1 MLTQQERYKRNYKT
15 ISLEQQQILAQS
27 MITVIG
33 CGGLGGFIIEGLA
46 RSGVGKLRLVDFDT
60 FDVSNLNRQLFST
73 EETVGAS
80 KLEQAVARVQ
90 AVNSTVQV
98 EAIDARA
105 DLDNLPQIVEGS
117 QAVIDAVDSIEV
129 KIWLEQ
135 VCNNHHIPLVYGAI
149 GGNYGQ
155 MAVSLPDAPVVSTL
169 YRNGQKHG
177 IEKTLGNP
185 YYTPCVMGGM
195 MVKLA
200 FDVLFGADYE
210 TGGFYYIDLDSYM
223 INFISTKGDMT
234 NEKKQKTD

>member
-27 MITVIG
+27 TITVIG

-46 RSGVGKLRLVDFDT
+46 RSGVGKVRLVDFDT

-73 EETVGAS
+73 EAAVGAS

-90 AVNSTVQV
+90 AVNSTVQIEAV
-98 EAIDARA
+98 EIRA
-105 DLDNLPQIVEGS
+105 DLDNLPELVKGS
-117 QAVIDAVDSIEV
+117 SMVIDAVDSIEV

-135 VCNNHHIPLVYGAI
+135 VCNKMNIPLIYGAI

-155 MAVSLPDAPVVSTL
+155 MAVSLPDKPVVSML
-169 YRNGQKHG
+169 YQSGQKQG
-177 IEKTLGNP
+177 IEKELGNP
-185 YYTPCVMGGM
+185 YYTPCIIGGM

-200 FDVLFGADYE
+200 FDVLFDADYE
-210 TGGFYYIDLDSYM
+210 TGGFYFIDLDSYM
-223 INFISTKGDMT
+223 INFISTKGD
-234 NEKKQKTD
+234 ESQ

>member
-27 MITVIG
+27 TITVIG

-46 RSGVGKLRLVDFDT
+46 RSGVGRVRLVDFDT

-73 EETVGAS
+73 EAAVGAS

-90 AVNSTVQV
+90 AVNSTVQIEAV
-98 EAIDARA
+98 EIRA
-105 DLDNLPQIVEGS
+105 DLDNLPELVEGS
-117 QAVIDAVDSIEV
+117 SMVIDAVDSIEV

-135 VCNNHHIPLVYGAI
+135 VCNKMNIPLIYGAI

-155 MAVSLPDAPVVSTL
+155 MAVSLPDKPVVSML
-169 YRNGQKHG
+169 YQSGQKQG
-177 IEKTLGNP
+177 IEKELGNP
-185 YYTPCVMGGM
+185 YYTPCIIGGM

-200 FDVLFGADYE
+200 FDVLFDADYE
-210 TGGFYYIDLDSYM
+210 TGGFYFIDLDSYM
-223 INFISTKGDMT
+223 INFISTKGDEVT
-234 NEKKQKTD
+234 

>member
-1 MLTQQERYKRNYKT
+1 MLKQQERYKRNYKT

-73 EETVGAS
+73 EKTVDAS
-80 KLEQAVARVQ
+80 KLEQAVARVH
-90 AVNSTVQV
+90 AVNSTVQAEAV
-98 EAIDARA
+98 EMMA
-105 DLDNLPQIVEGS
+105 DRDNLPQLVGDSSI
-117 QAVIDAVDSIEV
+117 VIDAVDSIEV

-135 VCNNHHIPLVYGAI
+135 ICNRMNIPLIYGAI
-149 GGNYGQ
+149 GGSYGQ
-155 MAVSLPDAPVVSTL
+155 MAVSLPDVPVVSTL

-185 YYTPCVMGGM
+185 YYTSCVVGGM

-234 NEKKQKTD
+234 NEKEQKTD